1 MERRLAIVM
10 GRNYTSRLGMI
21 RAAGAAGCD
30 VAVIQTDRD
39 GGKSKKPVDAFSRY
53 VSAGYF
59 RSPQPDTGH
68 LVALLL
74 GKFGQYEPMP
84 VLLPTDDYTASA
96 VDQNLEALKARFL
109 LPGIRGEQGRVVD
122 CMDKAMQKA
131 LARNAGFD
139 VAKGW
144 TATWSNGRYAIPEGV
159 EFPCFIKPEISFMGA
174 GKQNMQRCDTWEQL
188 EKALSGFEGRE
199 DYPILIEQYID
210 IDHEYDIPGLALDQR
225 IVLPGIIQKKEI
237 FWGVTASGTMLPMAD
252 FPQIRDKIE
261 RFMRQFGFTGLI
273 DIELL
278 ESGGVYYFN
287 ELNLRFGASGFA
299 MTGSGVNLP
308 GAFINHLCGAPLPDA
323 LALAGRRTFASE
335 KVLLQAYTGGKL
347 GGREYRTQLD
357 RADFTFIA
365 DDTDPEPY
373 RAFRRDE
380 PLAIIK
386 SRIKKLLHMR

>member
-39 GGKSKKPVDAFSRY
+39 GGKGKKPVDAFSRY
-53 VSAGYF
+53 VTAGYF

-68 LVALLL
+68 LIALLL
-74 GKFGQYEPMP
+74 REFGDRESRP
-84 VLLPTDDYTASA
+84 VLLPTDDYTAGA
-96 VDQNLEALKARFL
+96 VDQNLDALKTHFL

-122 CMDKAMQKA
+122 CMDKARQKA
-131 LARNAGFD
+131 MARDAGFD

-144 TATWSNGRYAIPEGV
+144 TATWLNGRYAIPEDVG
-159 EFPCFIKPEISFMGA
+159 FPCFIKPEISFKGA
-174 GKQNMQRCDTWEQL
+174 GKQNMQRCDTREQL

-225 IVLPGIIQKKEI
+225 IVIPGIIQKAEI
-237 FWGVTASGTMLPMAD
+237 FWGVTASGTMLPMAEY
-252 FPQIRDKIE
+252 PQIREKTE
-261 RFMRQFGFTGLI
+261 RFMKQFGFTGLI

-278 ESGGVYYFN
+278 ESGGVFYFN

-308 GAFINHLCGAPLPDA
+308 GTFIRHLCGEPLPEA
-323 LALAGRRTFASE
+323 PCMAGRRTFASE
-335 KVLLQAYTGGKL
+335 KVLLQAYTGGRLSGK
-347 GGREYRTQLD
+347 EYRSELD

-365 DDTDPEPY
+365 NDKDPAPY

-380 PLAIIK
+380 PLTIIK
-386 SRIKKLLHMR
+386 ARIKKLLRMR